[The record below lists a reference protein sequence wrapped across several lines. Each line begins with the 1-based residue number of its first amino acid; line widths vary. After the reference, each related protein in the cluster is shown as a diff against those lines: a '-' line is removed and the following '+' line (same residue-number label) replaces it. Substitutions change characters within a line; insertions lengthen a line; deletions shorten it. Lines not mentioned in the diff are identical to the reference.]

1 MFITRE
7 LAVNTACA
15 AAQAR
20 FANLLRGAW
29 LHQVSQAA
37 YDGSL
42 EGQLRVGPAA
52 AASKLVAVRVLDPVY
67 QQDTMRT
74 ALRWE
79 ATGVA
84 GGLFPVL
91 DADLY
96 ISPAG
101 EHSTRLVLSGSYRP
115 PLGRLGAALDRAIL
129 HHVADATI
137 HAVLESIADALVSP
151 AAAAHAV
158 KDPSPGLDL
167 APETGMP

>member
-1 MFITRE
+1 MFVTRE
-7 LAVNTACA
+7 LAVDTACG

-20 FANLLRGAW
+20 FANLLHGVW
-29 LHQVSQAA
+29 LNQVSQAA
-37 YDGSL
+37 YDGTMP
-42 EGQLRVGPAA
+42 GRLRVGPAA

-67 QQDTMRT
+67 HQDTMRA

-84 GGLFPVL
+84 GDLFPVL
-91 DADLY
+91 DADLS

-129 HHVADATI
+129 HHLADATI
-137 HAVLESIADALVSP
+137 DALLHSIADALASP
-151 AAAAHAV
+151 ATAAHPAA
-158 KDPSPGLDL
+158 DASPGL
-167 APETGMP
+167 ARG